1 MISNWTRILIRLWW
15 SQIRAEEAP
24 DNQVSIARNV
34 IEHTRIQLRTW
45 TTLTPDNVSIII
57 LLLHLIT
64 NKITDLRMIGQKTT
78 IERSTVEQV
87 RERIAF
93 LREQMKEKSAAKA
106 FDFEK
111 RLAEVKAKADAER
124 AQKKAQKKAEKEKAR
139 MELLKDIEMQ
149 PENDE
154 MAAMMGFQGFG
165 STKK

>member
-1 MISNWTRILIRLWW
+1 
-15 SQIRAEEAP
+15 
-24 DNQVSIARNV
+24 
-34 IEHTRIQLRTW
+34 
-45 TTLTPDNVSIII
+45 
-57 LLLHLIT
+57 
-64 NKITDLRMIGQKTT
+64 MIGQKTT

-124 AQKKAQKKAEKEKAR
+124 AEKKAQKKAEKEKAR